1 MTSKEWQGEPIPPS
15 IIHCLLVYIY
25 ILSKH
30 HVFSNTHSSK
40 THALFPGCFQKNT
53 TIFFFLF
60 SAKHPLVCLLQ
71 QKHPLLRQFP
81 EKHHITQLSL
91 QRNQKFPLQPS
102 KSVPSEGANGERN
115 FLDPYQVQATDSS
128 FHIWSLDIAYRHLDL
143 RALRLSAMRGT
154 QKATASCLWL

>member
-1 MTSKEWQGEPIPPS
+1 MSSQASAPANIPCPF
-15 IIHCLLVYIY
+15 IRQLPE
-25 ILSKH
+25 KH
-30 HVFSNTHSSK
+30 EYVFSTSS
-40 THALFPGCFQKNT
+40 HMSA
-53 TIFFFLF
+53 
-60 SAKHPLVCLLQ
+60 SAKHPLR
-71 QKHPLLRQFP
+71 RQFP
-81 EKHHITQLSL
+81 GKHHITQLSL